1 MMPLNMPGTKDG
13 LELFSTQLPSGNP
26 QTQHLY
32 CSCPFFSV
40 PQLIAVL
47 KTHSNNIDVWEER
60 CSFSSCSSSA
70 RELRKRQLSL
80 SIHDASLRQIRA
92 TIIVYYD
99 GVVDLFLAASR
110 NFFNRTALEQV
121 LEKCQSNTGNH
132 SRKSIDYCVGEVLS
146 SGDIIP
152 DIISRQFGKE
162 GNVSVKSLLTALA
175 LFLPK
180 FTGLNPQIAVHTDT
194 HNEKNDSL
202 LSAESVLDESI
213 KTAISTTDVGVFIS
227 KSIGSSVGSIK
238 QYRSY
243 TTRPYPLTLELEI
256 SDEQVLS
263 VRLNIDVTRFSFDW
277 ANHFADC
284 LIHIAKQVD
293 SQSYNSEQFE
303 WVPKKELTKVVRAG
317 CGRKPEPF
325 RSQRIEEI
333 ISNYA
338 EQYPHAVALSFEDQ
352 VITYNQLVEEATRIA
367 SSLIKLGVKVQ
378 DRVGVCMGRS
388 PKLISMMLGILKAGG
403 TYVPVDPDSPADR
416 IAYIVDDAMLSF
428 MIAEEM
434 HAIHDVFE
442 NSISLKF
449 IEKMIDDDAAQLLL
463 PECVKPEHAAY
474 IIYTSGSTG
483 RPKGV
488 VVPHTN
494 VQSLV
499 QGTVNDFAIGKND
512 IWTFFHSVAFDFS
525 IWEIWGCLL
534 TGGHLV
540 IVPYWVS
547 RTPDVFYQLIRKEG
561 VTILSQTP
569 SAFYQLI
576 EQALVEVQKLESL
589 RLIILGGE
597 ALDSVALLPWFDR
610 YPESTC
616 RVVNMFGITETTV
629 HVTAKTMLRQDALSR
644 SRSAGRAIHG
654 WKLYVLDENKQLLP
668 FGASGEIY
676 VGGDGVATQ
685 YLNKPELTLERFSV
699 DLFSTGRM
707 YRSGDRG
714 YLCDNGEL
722 IYEGRLDSQVKLRG
736 FRIELGEIRQTLLGL
751 NGVTSVAVVL
761 YSPQERSSASS
772 RLDCYLILN
781 NITVSDVKQYA
792 AKLLPEY
799 MLPNTYT
806 IVDALPMTTNGKLD
820 VASLPYPDLSAKHVK
835 DSGADFITHQYGQEE
850 TDIAT
855 QLQIIWSEIFG
866 IDVGLTDNFFDLGGN
881 SLLAVRIVTKAR
893 QLKINSLSVRDIYIH
908 QSIDEFVTSLK
919 EYQQEQ

>member
-1 MMPLNMPGTKDG
+1 MSGKKNQ
-13 LELFSTQLPSGNP
+13 LELISTPLPSGNP

-32 CSCPFFSV
+32 CSYPFFSV

-70 RELRKRQLSL
+70 RKLRERQWSV
-80 SIHDASLRQIRA
+80 SINDGCLRRIRA
-92 TIIVYYD
+92 TIIVYCD

-110 NFFNRTALEQV
+110 DYFNRTVLEKV
-121 LEKCQSNTGNH
+121 VEKCQSHAGH
-132 SRKSIDYCVGEVLS
+132 QASKSIDYCVDEDFS
-146 SGDIIP
+146 SGDIYP
-152 DIISRQFGKE
+152 DILSRQFGKE
-162 GNVSVKSLLTALA
+162 GNVSVKSFLTALA

-180 FTGLNPQIAVHTDT
+180 FTGLNPKIAVHTDT
-194 HNEKNDSL
+194 HNEKTDSL

-213 KTAISTTDVGVFIS
+213 ITAISTIDAGVFIS
-227 KSIGSSVGSIK
+227 RSIRSCVGSTK

-256 SDEQVLS
+256 NDEQIFS
-263 VRLNIDVTRFSFDW
+263 VRLNIDTTRFSFDW
-277 ANHFADC
+277 ANHFTEC
-284 LIHIAKQVD
+284 LIHIAKQVN
-293 SQSYNSEQFE
+293 SQPYNPEQFE
-303 WVPKKELTKVVRAG
+303 WIPKKELTKVVLAG
-317 CGRKPEPF
+317 CGGKPEPF
-325 RSQRIEEI
+325 RSQRIDEI
-333 ISNYA
+333 ISNHA
-338 EQYPHAVALSFEDQ
+338 EQYPQAVALSFEDQ
-352 VITYNQLVEEATRIA
+352 VITYQQLVEDATRIA

-388 PKLISMMLGILKAGG
+388 PKLISMMLAILKAGG
-403 TYVPVDPDSPADR
+403 TYVPIDPDSPADR
-416 IAYIVDDAMLSF
+416 IAYVADDAMLTF
-428 MIAEEM
+428 MIAEEQ

-442 NSISLKF
+442 NAISLKF
-449 IEKMIDDDAAQLLL
+449 IEKMISDGAAQVLL
-463 PECVKPEHAAY
+463 PECAKPEHAAY

-494 VQSLV
+494 VQSLI
-499 QGTVNDFAIGKND
+499 QATVNDFALGKND
-512 IWTFFHSVAFDFS
+512 IWTFFHSAAFDFS
-525 IWEIWGCLL
+525 VWEIWGCLL
-534 TGGHLV
+534 TGGRLV

-547 RTPDVFYQLIRKEG
+547 RAPDVFYQLIRKEG

-569 SAFYQLI
+569 SAFYQLT
-576 EQALVEVQKLESL
+576 EQALSESQKLEAL

-654 WKLYVLDENKQLLP
+654 WNLYVLDENKQLLP

-676 VGGDGVATQ
+676 VGGAGVATQ
-685 YLNKPELTLERFSV
+685 YLNKPELSLERFSE
-699 DLFSTGRM
+699 DLFSAGRM

-714 YLCDNGEL
+714 SLCENGEL
-722 IYEGRLDSQVKLRG
+722 IYEGRLDSQIKLRG
-736 FRIELGEIRQTLLGL
+736 FRIELGEIRQTLLGID
-751 NGVTSVAVVL
+751 GVTSVAVVL
-761 YSPQERSSASS
+761 YSPQERSSASA
-772 RLDCYLILN
+772 RLDCYLVLN
-781 NITVSDVKQYA
+781 NITVSDVKQHA

-820 VASLPYPDLSAKHVK
+820 VPALPYPDLSAKHVK
-835 DSGADFITHQYGQEE
+835 DSGSAFISHQYGQEE

-855 QLQIIWSEIFG
+855 QLQTIWSEIFG
-866 IDVGLTDNFFDLGGN
+866 IEVGLTDNFFDLGGN

-908 QSIDEFVTSLK
+908 QCIDEFVTSLK
-919 EYQQEQ
+919 EYQQE